1 MTVFLNGRF
10 VSEEQAMVSVFDR
23 GFLYGDGLFETLTVS
38 NGRLFRWQQHWERFE
53 SGARFLNI
61 SPPFQAEEIYR
72 FVGELISLNKMPEA
86 LLRLTLSRG
95 VGVRGYSPKG
105 AEQPSLVMSLHPP
118 PALDPDRMLQW
129 NLITS
134 TIRLPAKEPLA
145 QFKTC
150 NKLPQ
155 ILARAEADAT
165 GAQEALLL
173 NSDGFVVEA
182 SSSNFFWINGNTVRT
197 PPLVSGILPGVTR
210 AIVFEICRSC
220 EFLVGENEIN
230 LEKLRRSDGVFLSL
244 SSSGIVEAISLDG
257 VPLRR
262 SPLTDRIRRSYNE
275 LIRRESQQ
283 EAETASK

>member
-1 MTVFLNGRF
+1 MTVFVNGRF

-38 NGRLFRWQQHWERFE
+38 NGRPFRWQQHWERFE

-61 SPPFQAEEIYR
+61 SPPFHAEEIYR
-72 FVGELISLNKMPEA
+72 FVGELIRLNKMPEA

-95 VGVRGYSPKG
+95 VGLRGYSPKG
-105 AEQPSLVMSLHPP
+105 AELPSVVMSLHPA
-118 PALDPDRMLQW
+118 PALDPDRMPQW

-155 ILARAEADAT
+155 ILARAEADANGT
-165 GAQEALLL
+165 QEALLL

-182 SSSNFFWINGNTVRT
+182 TNSNFFWVQGNTVRT
-197 PPLVSGILPGVTR
+197 SPLISGILPGVTR
-210 AIVFEICRSC
+210 AVVCEIC
-220 EFLVGENEIN
+220 
-230 LEKLRRSDGVFLSL
+230 
-244 SSSGIVEAISLDG
+244 
-257 VPLRR
+257 
-262 SPLTDRIRRSYNE
+262 
-275 LIRRESQQ
+275 
-283 EAETASK
+283 